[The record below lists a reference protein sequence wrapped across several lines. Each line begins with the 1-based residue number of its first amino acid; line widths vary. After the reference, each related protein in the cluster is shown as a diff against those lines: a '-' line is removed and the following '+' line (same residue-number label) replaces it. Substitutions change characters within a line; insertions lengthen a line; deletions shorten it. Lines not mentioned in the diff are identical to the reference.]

1 MSLAILALRSDLLN
15 VNGDAE
21 NARVLAV
28 RAEWAGLD
36 ARIVSTTTELPA
48 AVVIGSG
55 YDGDAAAVVEAL
67 REYRDL
73 LADCIA
79 TGVPVLAVAM
89 GLELLGDRIEIT
101 RGEWIPG
108 LQLVEGESA
117 LVATRMAGD
126 LVIESE
132 FGTLVGFENHTRSW
146 VGSPAA
152 LGEVIV
158 GNGNGTPSRD
168 EGLVHGSIIAT
179 HIRGPVLARNPV
191 LADHILRR
199 ASGGRYT
206 ERGPAA
212 HAADR
217 IAETSRAKTLTTRIG
232 R

>member
-1 MSLAILALRSDLLN
+1 MSLEILALRADLLN

-36 ARIVSTTTELPA
+36 ARIVSTSTGLPA

-55 YDGDAAAVVEAL
+55 YDGDAAGIVDAL
-67 REYRDL
+67 REHRDL
-73 LADCIA
+73 LSDCIA
-79 TGVPVLAVAM
+79 SGVPVLAVAM
-89 GLELLGDRIEIT
+89 GLELLGDRIEIAK
-101 RGEWIPG
+101 GEWVRG
-108 LQLVEGESA
+108 LQLVEGEAA
-117 LVATRMAGD
+117 LVANRMAGD
-126 LVIESE
+126 LVVESE

-146 VGSPAA
+146 IGEAPT

-158 GNGNGTPSRD
+158 GHGNGTPSRV
-168 EGLVHGSIIAT
+168 EGLVHGSVIGT

-199 ASGGRYT
+199 ASAGRYT